1 MCLFLISS
9 NCVDSHDRIIP
20 FEIVTVLPQLTCNYT
35 SNVSMHALCA
45 HMTVRI
51 KIIIGFYCNY
61 GLVHT
66 GSDHEDRRNIL

>member
-1 MCLFLISS
+1 MIELS
-9 NCVDSHDRIIP
+9 R

-51 KIIIGFYCNY
+51 KIIIGFYYNY
-61 GLVHT
+61 VLVHT
-66 GSDHEDRRNIL
+66 EDRRNNIVRLFCIVP

>member
-1 MCLFLISS
+1 MYTHMIELS
-9 NCVDSHDRIIP
+9 R

-45 HMTVRI
+45 HMTVHI
-51 KIIIGFYCNY
+51 KIIIGLYYNY

-66 GSDHEDRRNIL
+66 GSDHEDRRNNIVRLFCIVP